1 MVPARLKF
9 FIYLGSFLR
18 KLLVLLQTD
27 NPVTPFSKD
36 ELGKIVKQLARLVF
50 TKSAMDEAGT
60 IVNIIQKSFSN
71 DKEHLCENIGG
82 VGSASKACLD
92 RTHVF

>member
-1 MVPARLKF
+1 MVPVKLKF
-9 FIYLGSFLR
+9 FIYLGSFLK

-60 IVNIIQKSFSN
+60 IVNIIQKPFSN
-71 DKEHLCENIGG
+71 DKEHLWENIGG

>member
-9 FIYLGSFLR
+9 FIYLGSFLK

-36 ELGKIVKQLARLVF
+36 ELGKIVKQLARSVF

-60 IVNIIQKSFSN
+60 IVSIIQKPFSN

-82 VGSASKACLD
+82 IGSASKACLD